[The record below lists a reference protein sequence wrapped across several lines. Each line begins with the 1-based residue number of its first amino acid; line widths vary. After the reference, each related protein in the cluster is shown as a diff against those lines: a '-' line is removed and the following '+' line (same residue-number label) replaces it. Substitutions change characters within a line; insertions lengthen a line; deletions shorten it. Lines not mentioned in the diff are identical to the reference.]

1 MSAKNIN
8 ESIPPR
14 PKDKTLGEKYDR
26 AMEAL
31 RKASEADQL
40 AEQIGRDRKTRA
52 RRIYIIGAE
61 LMRRAVSEPKLAA
74 IVDDLKSTL
83 TRPDHRKAF
92 GLAVVKEGPSD
103 GGG

>member
-1 MSAKNIN
+1 LAAKF
-8 ESIPPR
+8 
-14 PKDKTLGEKYDR
+14 DK

-31 RKASEADQL
+31 RAAAEADQI
-40 AEQIGRDRKTRA
+40 AEQMGRDRKTRA
-52 RRIYIIGAE
+52 RRIYIIGGE
-61 LMRRAVSEPKLAA
+61 LMRRAASEPRLAA
-74 IVDDLKSTL
+74 VVDDLKATL